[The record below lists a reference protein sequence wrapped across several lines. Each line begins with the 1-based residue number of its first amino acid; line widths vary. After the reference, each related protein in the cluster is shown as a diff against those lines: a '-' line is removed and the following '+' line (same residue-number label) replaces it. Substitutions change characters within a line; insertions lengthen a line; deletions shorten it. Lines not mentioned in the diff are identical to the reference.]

1 MCEASALHPFS
12 RCHANV
18 PHHLTQR
25 RSVPER
31 FGGAACTKVCFQNA
45 DLGIAE
51 ALDRHEGTTATLA
64 DHFEHA
70 ARLVRQVVPFLR
82 PQT

>member
-1 MCEASALHPFS
+1 MTKEFQRLDQ
-12 RCHANV
+12 V
-18 PHHLTQR
+18 PHGSSKAVERRDDHDIDAARLHLAHE
-25 RSVPER
+25 VVHND
-31 FGGAACTKVCFQNA
+31 F

-70 ARLVRQVVPFLR
+70 AQLVRQAVPLLR